1 MCVCSSV
8 CVCARALYARAVC
21 SCARVYR
28 SCVCVAS
35 SVCVRA
41 HSSACVLRAVCLCA
55 VLCCGMCVL
64 CCVVWC
70 VLCVCVATAACVCV
84 LLLHAPHTVCTPACI
99 ACSSFYYL
107 ADTNVHAHARTIMCV
122 PRSQG
127 ELQMNST
134 ALDELKQ
141 QVQYIRRVRARG
153 VYVCMCMCC
162 LCCCVRVCACVCV

>member
-8 CVCARALYARAVC
+8 CLRACLCVCARA
-21 SCARVYR
+21 
-28 SCVCVAS
+28 CVSTCVF
-35 SVCVRA
+35 VCVRA
-41 HSSACVLRAVCLCA
+41 
-55 VLCCGMCVL
+55 
-64 CCVVWC
+64 
-70 VLCVCVATAACVCV
+70 CVCVCAATAACVCV

-153 VYVCMCMCC
+153 VCVRAWMCRCVCVIVCVFCALSVCVCCRCCCCRYGVCMCAA
-162 LCCCVRVCACVCV
+162 LGGVA